1 MMNLSEDNDENDE
14 IEYFKFNII
23 KEESIC
29 QNPIHVTQMI

>member
-14 IEYFKFNII
+14 IEYFKFDIS

-29 QNPIHVTQMI
+29 QNPTHVKQMI